1 MKDAGGS
8 YLPPTAEK
16 GFGSSGQVPAENGQD
31 GLANYDLPDQDIFGS
46 PQDTYLPADFS
57 GGSMSARPQQT
68 YGSPRSQS
76 GSINNVDGNN
86 RLSTS
91 YVSPRHRRPQK
102 PSGRNGSD
110 RKKLGNG
117 DRPSFSTQSITI
129 NWPTNSNANYSRTF
143 RPQNPSSSYV
153 TPNGDEAMGYSD
165 QLDTLGQAGARSNL
179 ENSDGSNAGTD
190 TSYLPPSEYNRDP
203 SNTHRNSN
211 VGSTLN
217 TNSSPRLSSTEG
229 YNILASR
236 SQSRGEVSLDGNLRD
251 FSRRPSSEYGSP
263 IRGPPARG
271 PQRSEENTSNGFNAQ
286 SILQNSAG
294 RRLSSEYGAPNLGGS
309 YSFSHSNGVKN
320 DVVSPTTKYG
330 TPKSDTQAGL
340 VDPTS
345 SNQFSYPKAPS
356 DEYGIPA
363 LGRNRFGDSLDK
375 NTDSFNPST
384 GTSNNEGF
392 QNLAQDFQDP
402 SNGRPS
408 STYGNPGLSDSERNT
423 FSESFSHSDKG
434 GFHESIH
441 SSPAIAINRRPSTN
455 YGLPTNGVNSRIQAT
470 SGYESYNGFS
480 GSRDS
485 LNSNKASISTN
496 YDPSN
501 KYEESIQNG
510 DDITNG
516 FRGTIAQF
524 VNDGF
529 SNFGATG
536 TPSNTYAPAS
546 YESSNEQVFG
556 SQNTPLNKPSRE
568 YGTPTYSE
576 INGGTGRLS
585 ASFSSEN
592 RDNDVGIASLHMST
606 NGGRVFQASNVP
618 AERTRHFQPGPS
630 REFNTVTTSPQEV
643 FNGFSN
649 TQRKAGLQGGY
660 RLREPSSIS
669 SIPERQNGVTEAY
682 VAFEK
687 PINTYGLPQSSGDFK
702 NNDGGNTFSNTYGV
716 PDTHRGSQQ
725 HSSHLSGSYG
735 TPDCQNHKAQ
745 DNPQRSSSTG
755 IFPSQDSAIQTEI
768 RGLPANTYGV
778 PQSFRNTRPNFET
791 QHPSTTRSD
800 NNHMDVHGT
809 YLPPN
814 DFNSQTSV
822 PFQPVQL
829 VSEYGVPRTDDSIN
843 PPTNRIRGQATIQN
857 RDESFR
863 ARHKTSS
870 RGSEVSDDSTHS
882 TKVFKNQVLNQA
894 NGLNGSSREDP
905 SLYLPPNRQVSSFDA
920 ISSNRRGETRASS
933 MGLMKLGD
941 GGGGNETLVVLA
953 GVSRGS
959 RKGAA
964 FAERKR
970 VVSIAQRT
978 YLKLMRC
985 RRSLWIFTNLTQNCF
1000 WLLIPTVLDGGKAEP
1015 EHIRKLFI
1023 GGLDYRTT
1031 DESLKKH
1038 FEQWGEIVDV
1048 VVMKDPNTKRLE
1060 IGRPEAGATV
1070 KKLFV
1075 GGLKEDMEEDD
1086 MREYFKQFGTV
1097 MSVAI
1102 VVDKETGK
1110 KRGFG
1115 FVEFDD
1121 YDPVDKICLQRS
1133 HQILRQRWL
1142 EAVVEVVEVEAAVE
1156 EAAVVE
1162 DHLARHGV
1170 AEEEVTGTTPVGVAG
1185 EVVIH
1190 GRVKAGEVV
1199 VELLEVGVKEVL
1211 GAIIVEVDNGARTT
1225 LAVAINKIMEVVRSE
1240 EETLVEQ
1247 EADLVPTRV
1256 VGVGAA
1262 VEVAMGPEEQ
1272 EAVMEVELADIKF
1285 LYCHQPIFQVLLQYL
1300 RLAGSG
1306 RNRQAN

>member
-1 MKDAGGS
+1 MRPPRRTIAQIVVILAALTHAGGSTKNETRPRRQYEGDLCNRTLLVVNDSTTFFQTLQNPVRSRDPLSLWQKDLAMRSGQMEEEEEILDAGGS
-8 YLPPTAEK
+8 YLPPTAEE

-31 GLANYDLPDQDIFGS
+31 GLANYDLSDQDIFGS

-57 GGSMSARPQQT
+57 GGSMSSRPQQT
-68 YGSPRSQS
+68 YGGPRPQS

-102 PSGRNGSD
+102 PLGRNGSD

-153 TPNGDEAMGYSD
+153 TPIGDEAKGYSD
-165 QLDTLGQAGARSNL
+165 QLGTLGQAGATSNL

-190 TSYLPPSEYNRDP
+190 TSYLPPNEYNRDP
-203 SNTHRNSN
+203 SNKHRNSN

-217 TNSSPRLSSTEG
+217 TNYSPRFSSTEG
-229 YNILASR
+229 DNILASR
-236 SQSRGEVSLDGNLRD
+236 SQSRGEVNLDGNLRD

-271 PQRSEENTSNGFNAQ
+271 PQRSEEKTSNGFIAQ
-286 SILQNSAG
+286 SISQNSAG
-294 RRLSSEYGAPNLGGS
+294 RRLSSEYGAPNMGGS

-320 DVVSPTTKYG
+320 DVPPTTKYG

-345 SNQFSYPKAPS
+345 SSQFSYPKAPS

-375 NTDSFNPST
+375 NSDSFNPST
-384 GTSNNEGF
+384 GTGNNVGF
-392 QNLAQDFQDP
+392 QNLAQDFQDA
-402 SNGRPS
+402 SNSRAS
-408 STYGNPGLSDSERNT
+408 STYGNPGFSGSERNT

-434 GFHESIH
+434 GSHESIH
-441 SSPAIAINRRPSTN
+441 SNPAIDINRRPSTN

-485 LNSNKASISTN
+485 LNSNTASISTT
-496 YDPSN
+496 YGPSN

-529 SNFGATG
+529 TNFGATG
-536 TPSNTYAPAS
+536 TPSNTYVPAS

-576 INGGTGRLS
+576 INGGTERLP

-618 AERTRHFQPGPS
+618 AERTRHFQAGPS

-649 TQRKAGLQGGY
+649 TQRKTGLQGGY
-660 RLREPSSIS
+660 RYTQNQGGLTTTNLPMGFKQLTSAVQATISESNGASLHNQNHIADNYLRPNNNAPLNFNDAVNSERPLSQTTSFVKNEGVRPSPSYGGPSFANGLGNIHRLREPSSIS

-687 PINTYGLPQSSGDFK
+687 PINTYGLPQNSGDFK
-702 NNDGGNTFSNTYGV
+702 NNDGGNTFLNTYGV

-725 HSSHLSGSYG
+725 HSSHLSGSYA

-755 IFPSQDSAIQTEI
+755 IFPSQDSVIQTEI

-791 QHPSTTRSD
+791 QHPTTRSD

-870 RGSEVSDDSTHS
+870 RGSEVSDDATHS

-894 NGLNGSSREDP
+894 NGLSGSSREDP

-920 ISSNRRGETRASS
+920 ISSN
-933 MGLMKLGD
+933 
-941 GGGGNETLVVLA
+941 
-953 GVSRGS
+953 SRGNAQFS
-959 RKGAA
+959 AQPSESHATSTASFGGP
-964 FAERKR
+964 FA
-970 VVSIAQRT
+970 SYA
-978 YLKLMRC
+978 Y
-985 RRSLWIFTNLTQNCF
+985 SF
-1000 WLLIPTVLDGGKAEP
+1000 
-1015 EHIRKLFI
+1015 
-1023 GGLDYRTT
+1023 
-1031 DESLKKH
+1031 
-1038 FEQWGEIVDV
+1038 
-1048 VVMKDPNTKRLE
+1048 
-1060 IGRPEAGATV
+1060 
-1070 KKLFV
+1070 
-1075 GGLKEDMEEDD
+1075 
-1086 MREYFKQFGTV
+1086 
-1097 MSVAI
+1097 
-1102 VVDKETGK
+1102 
-1110 KRGFG
+1110 
-1115 FVEFDD
+1115 
-1121 YDPVDKICLQRS
+1121 
-1133 HQILRQRWL
+1133 
-1142 EAVVEVVEVEAAVE
+1142 
-1156 EAAVVE
+1156 
-1162 DHLARHGV
+1162 
-1170 AEEEVTGTTPVGVAG
+1170 
-1185 EVVIH
+1185 
-1190 GRVKAGEVV
+1190 
-1199 VELLEVGVKEVL
+1199 
-1211 GAIIVEVDNGARTT
+1211 
-1225 LAVAINKIMEVVRSE
+1225 
-1240 EETLVEQ
+1240 
-1247 EADLVPTRV
+1247 
-1256 VGVGAA
+1256 
-1262 VEVAMGPEEQ
+1262 
-1272 EAVMEVELADIKF
+1272 
-1285 LYCHQPIFQVLLQYL
+1285 
-1300 RLAGSG
+1300 
-1306 RNRQAN
+1306 